1 MNNPILSFLIA
12 IFGAISILILSAL
25 LFCNGWG
32 CNPLMGFVSI
42 PFSFMWFIV
51 FIVIGFRKK
60 LKNIEYSKTLN
71 RSSSILGLIAL
82 NRSINNKN
90 PNIISSKANNSYT
103 YSDVHSD
110 VVHLD
115 DVHSDSDDVHS
126 DEQRMFED
134 TDIIMVKS
142 KTNICIRVLLI
153 VGIVGAINFCR
164 TLSSQFWPQISFI
177 MILLGLLGW
186 VLWLGKCCFD
196 FLRSRKNGGPMSH
209 DKEITVQPA
218 YHVILATGFLLG
230 FLMSFLVLWSSSF

>member
-42 PFSFMWFIV
+42 PFSFMWFLV

-82 NRSINNKN
+82 
-90 PNIISSKANNSYT
+90 
-103 YSDVHSD
+103 
-110 VVHLD
+110 
-115 DVHSDSDDVHS
+115 SDDVHS
-126 DEQRMFED
+126 DEQTMFED